1 MQSTID
7 GRMEQAVELL
17 LNYSP
22 ANPPAV
28 RSLPAA
34 PSPPTPTDPG
44 QVASRIE
51 QIDLSIASLTSQKI
65 DCVQREQYA
74 AAQRHV
80 FKKCT
85 HCPMLGCMLW
95 RHEETFTKPQPHE
108 IV

>member
-22 ANPPAV
+22 ANPPGV

-80 FKKCT
+80 FKKM
-85 HCPMLGCMLW
+85 HAL
-95 RHEETFTKPQPHE
+95 PHARLHVME
-108 IV
+108 A